1 MVEIVAAATAPWL
14 RPHLSEN
21 RVKEK
26 TMGTALTILT
36 ALGNAA
42 AVGNLLHSLS

>member
-1 MVEIVAAATAPWL
+1 
-14 RPHLSEN
+14 
-21 RVKEK
+21 
-26 TMGTALTILT
+26 MGTFLSVLT

>member
-1 MVEIVAAATAPWL
+1 VVEIVAAATAPWL
-14 RPHLSEN
+14 RPHQFRN

-26 TMGTALTILT
+26 TMGTFLSVLT